1 VIQSLIAS
9 TVTGRILNMFSA
21 VALLTL
27 GSAYRGRV
35 SGLQELD
42 DREVKKQ
49 TGGQLQDKRSLCGTV
64 QLQVNIRLIS

>member
-1 VIQSLIAS
+1 
-9 TVTGRILNMFSA
+9 MFSA

-27 GSAYRGRV
+27 GSAYRDRV